1 MDAAAC
7 STTIPWV
14 VQIWLH
20 ENHQFLGN
28 GILVTPDAV
37 VSTFHQLFLDDEG
50 SSDNRFIKPTRPL
63 SVGLGGTDHDVAAIC
78 SNQDLDLA
86 ILKLARSTAVRPARF
101 VADPGDTDSISA
113 AVYGWLKTGD
123 QTTLERRTDKIE
135 ITRTVEG
142 RYWSFESGM
151 PHGFSGSPL
160 VFHPEGH
167 AAVGGMVRLG
177 RDGAAISVA
186 IPARAICDFLRDN
199 QVPFRTSNQAELLY
213 DAVICHDPRYK
224 ALAGTIFEQL
234 DRRGEWKI
242 RKLSSKKDAGQ
253 SLFELR
259 QILPST
265 RVVVLLLSSEDSQE
279 WPRSMVRECVLESVR
294 RQGALH
300 VVPVLAEGEP
310 THGLR

>member
-1 MDAAAC
+1 MDAAAG
-7 STTIPWV
+7 STTIPWI
-14 VQIWLH
+14 VQIWLR

-28 GILVTPDAV
+28 GILVAPDVV

-186 IPARAICDFLRDN
+186 IPARREHAGIHPYSAAIHCRITRLGPCVPAKSVCRDAST
-199 QVPFRTSNQAELLY
+199 VCGRGVAFRTSVSWAE
-213 DAVICHDPRYK
+213 
-224 ALAGTIFEQL
+224 
-234 DRRGEWKI
+234 RR
-242 RKLSSKKDAGQ
+242 
-253 SLFELR
+253 
-259 QILPST
+259 
-265 RVVVLLLSSEDSQE
+265 
-279 WPRSMVRECVLESVR
+279 
-294 RQGALH
+294 
-300 VVPVLAEGEP
+300 
-310 THGLR
+310 